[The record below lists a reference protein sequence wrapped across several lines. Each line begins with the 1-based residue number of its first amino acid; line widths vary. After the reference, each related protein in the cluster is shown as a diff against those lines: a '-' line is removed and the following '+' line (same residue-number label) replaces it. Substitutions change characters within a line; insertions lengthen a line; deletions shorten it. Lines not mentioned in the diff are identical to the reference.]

1 MSRALFLDERSPG
14 GGIIRAARRP
24 VGWQVPGPVPLLP
37 PLPPPQGT
45 QEGPNCDRSTLWPRK
60 DEDLCWLAGH
70 WRILQRRDGHRFS
83 LDDLVTA
90 EMAARIHAAA
100 AESGT
105 PRFLDLGCGI
115 GTVLL
120 FLAWRF
126 PGAHGLGIE
135 AQSISAELARRS
147 IAWNGVADRCQ
158 VLDGD
163 LRALSPVGRRAAP
176 ARIDRIDPSGGLDPV
191 DPSDALVEF
200 HRFDLITGTPPYFAR
215 GEGTESDRV
224 QRAPCRF
231 EHRGGLADY
240 CAAAAGLLADG
251 AAFVACAAAGQFAEV
266 EPAAAAA
273 GLAIE
278 RWRTIIPRAGKP
290 PLLATFSLRAAA
302 RVARRVDEATLTV
315 RDRHGQWTGEFLR
328 LRAAMGMPPPP

>member
-1 MSRALFLDERSPG
+1 VSARVNARTHDRRSPAG
-14 GGIIRAARRP
+14 GLIRGARRP
-24 VGWQVPGPVPLLP
+24 TGWAVPGPVPAAEAP
-37 PLPPPQGT
+37 PGAGV
-45 QEGPNCDRSTLWPRK
+45 EALWPRE

-90 EMAARIHAAA
+90 EMAARLHAAEGA
-100 AESGT
+100 PGAGA
-105 PRFLDLGCGI
+105 RFLDLGCGI

-126 PGAHGLGIE
+126 PEAEVTGIE
-135 AQSISAELARRS
+135 AQTLSAGLARRS
-147 IAWNGVADRCQ
+147 IAWNGVTERCS

-163 LRALSPVGRRAAP
+163 LRDLSGRGTPHRNEALLPDG
-176 ARIDRIDPSGGLDPV
+176 ARF
-191 DPSDALVEF
+191 E
-200 HRFDLITGTPPYFAR
+200 LITGTPPYFAR

-240 CAAAAGLLADG
+240 CVAAAGRLADTG
-251 AAFVACAAAGQFAEV
+251 AFVACAAAGQFAEV

-273 GLAIE
+273 GLAVE
-278 RWRTIIPRAGKP
+278 RWREIIPRAGKS
-290 PLLATFSLRAAA
+290 PLLATFSLRPAA
-302 RVARRVDEATLTV
+302 RVARRIDEPALTV
-315 RDRHGQWTGEFLR
+315 RDVAGQWTREFLR
-328 LRAAMGMPPPP
+328 VRAAMGMPPPP